1 MDPSEN
7 ESICRSPLH
16 GLFAPSGG
24 PGDPAVE
31 LADWS
36 LLEKWG
42 VKGSGAAT
50 WLAEMGVEIPQAV
63 YESRPL
69 PEGGLIVRVGKDEF
83 FLEAGRLDQ
92 SLASLRDSVPD
103 AADFTPMIREDASL
117 RGNGSRSLELFA
129 QTCGHPLFESPVDQ
143 IVFTRVAGVNCG
155 ILPQSQGGQTQYRV
169 WFDPSYAVYLGE
181 TLLQIATELGGAA
194 SDPVH

>member
-24 PGDPAVE
+24 AVDRAVG

-42 VKGSGAAT
+42 VKGSGAAV

-63 YESRPL
+63 YESRSL

-92 SLASLRDSVPD
+92 SLASLRESLPEPSN
-103 AADFTPMIREDASL
+103 FTPVIREDASL
-117 RGNGSRSLELFA
+117 RVNGSGSLELFA

-169 WFDPSYAVYLGE
+169 WFDPSYAVYLAE
-181 TLLQIATELGGAA
+181 TLLQIATELGGGA